1 VLVELVFL
9 HRTARSFEGGAKKEY
24 IEHQETSVST
34 SRRQQEVGQ
43 RVIEGFLLVVF
54 SLPLAASSSC
64 GIAVL
69 YNLVL
74 VVLV

>member
-1 VLVELVFL
+1 
-9 HRTARSFEGGAKKEY
+9 
-24 IEHQETSVST
+24 VST